1 MGASILAD
9 RQAGRPLEWDVL
21 NGVILRKARL
31 NGLPAP
37 VSEVVV
43 PLLAAAG
50 EGPG

>member
-1 MGASILAD
+1 
-9 RQAGRPLEWDVL
+9 VL